1 MTNNDKTDHN
11 LKLKAIHELH
21 LLIVYTLFLW
31 IMLAVFNIY
40 ERFLLNNF
48 NNQII
53 SYGYSFIEALILA
66 KIIIIGEALSLGKRW
81 DNLPLIYAVIYKTF
95 IFSLFVLIFMFLE
108 HFIMG
113 YLHKHTLAET
123 YHEIMTQKINIM
135 LAKIFIMFI
144 IFIQFFSILELGKI
158 LGNNRLYKIF
168 FTRLDATPDL

>member
-1 MTNNDKTDHN
+1 MTNGKNDRS
-11 LKLKAIHELH
+11 LKQKVMHEVH
-21 LLIVYTLFLW
+21 LLIIYTLFLW

-40 ERFLLNNF
+40 ERLLLNNF
-48 NNQII
+48 NNQLIY
-53 SYGYSFIEALILA
+53 YGYSFIEALILA

-95 IFSLFVLIFMFLE
+95 IFSLFVLIFMFIE
-108 HFIMG
+108 HFMMG

-144 IFIQFFSILELGKI
+144 IFIQFFSFLELDKI
-158 LGNNRLYKIF
+158 LGNNKLYKIF
-168 FTRLDATPDL
+168 FTRLDSTN